1 MFIKI
6 IAMKSQ
12 MIHEDKDNLLTYKN
26 VSKDTKYKMIIIY
39 LKIYSNHF
47 ILSIFTIFIIQ

>member
-1 MFIKI
+1 
-6 IAMKSQ
+6 MKSQ

-39 LKIYSNHF
+39 SKIYSNHF